1 MKKLSLQ
8 KDSILTKKEL
18 ASFCG
23 GGAFICS
30 CMNEDGSQTIL
41 TEDASSPE
49 ECAEMC
55 RIYWD
60 KTRG

>member
-1 MKKLSLQ
+1 MKNFNLP

-23 GGAFICS
+23 GAFICS
-30 CMNEDGSQTIL
+30 CLNDDGSQTIL